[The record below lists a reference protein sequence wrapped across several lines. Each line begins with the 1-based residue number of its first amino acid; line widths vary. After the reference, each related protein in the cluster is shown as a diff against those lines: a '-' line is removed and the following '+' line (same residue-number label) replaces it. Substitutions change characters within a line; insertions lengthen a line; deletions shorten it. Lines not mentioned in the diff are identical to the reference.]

1 MHLLKKLFSSQKYL
15 EESDNKFS
23 SSINLNHKM
32 MINYN
37 IDFSENRID
46 INDSTRYH
54 ELKDKIVLIGI
65 NTYKNGKPYYNDD
78 VHFTPKNKN
87 YASD

>member
-1 MHLLKKLFSSQKYL
+1 M
-15 EESDNKFS
+15 
-23 SSINLNHKM
+23 SIQ
-32 MINYN
+32 NY
-37 IDFSENRID
+37 
-46 INDSTRYH
+46 

-87 YASD
+87 YIGITGS